1 MIRKA
6 VNIILKKDYVQTGSR
21 LTLTCF
27 ECAIGEQAGVS
38 WSNEASS
45 FTQNCVLPVRPQ
57 LASPSGDSFPWVQ
70 GGSGRS
76 ERAFTPRFSIFFGPS
91 GLPHLVIKHA
101 GRAGGPSLGGA
112 HSFQQSGSL

>member
-1 MIRKA
+1 MVNLYTEFFFSFMIRKA
-6 VNIILKKDYVQTGSR
+6 VNIILKKDYVRTGSR

-57 LASPSGDSFPWVQ
+57 AGESEWRLVSMGT
-70 GGSGRS
+70 GR
-76 ERAFTPRFSIFFGPS
+76 
-91 GLPHLVIKHA
+91 
-101 GRAGGPSLGGA
+101 LGEV
-112 HSFQQSGSL
+112 